1 MKKLKKEKFHVNSS
15 GKQSKNFLRL
25 LARRL
30 SCGSHLSEKGK
41 LCSPRCKFFTCVKH
55 AMVRHSSIVYC
66 KWTGDECIG
75 PACNYASCSRHML
88 LSNGTCGLTIK
99 RRGTVEE
106 RMPEEGIPERIR
118 TKILRRIKDEGL
130 I

>member
-1 MKKLKKEKFHVNSS
+1 
-15 GKQSKNFLRL
+15 
-25 LARRL
+25 
-30 SCGSHLSEKGK
+30 
-41 LCSPRCKFFTCVKH
+41 
-55 AMVRHSSIVYC
+55 
-66 KWTGDECIG
+66 
-75 PACNYASCSRHML
+75 ML